1 MPAKMYLQAF
11 HGIEAAS
18 DALTR
23 LYQSNA
29 LIYGVFMAII
39 KATGILIRKFLIVR
53 RHSLTFKTN

>member
-1 MPAKMYLQAF
+1 MYLQAS
-11 HGIEAAS
+11 HRIGAAR
-18 DALTR
+18 DTPTR

-29 LIYGVFMAII
+29 LIYGVFVAIT